1 MDNNILKTLSITGGT
16 PDLRKLNRDLIIS
29 YFGHD
34 FGLGLSVKNHGK
46 LYENILNNIDEF
58 PYVNMIFSD
67 INSYLIRESDI
78 FELTGTILT
87 GLEELGIE
95 INNTHNIFNELDEI
109 FKIKEYPESS
119 VNIVS
124 PDFGVSRVFS
134 RKNNISV
141 LQYCIFIA
149 ISIFIVSVVRKV
161 KYNESNESTESNVL
175 IVKTKL
181 PVSVDIMTPLWG
193 SDNTLFPPSKEVDK
207 LMEYYVNEDRKKY
220 QTDTT
225 LFFEDENLIL
235 NVDPN
240 SNTPN
245 LHKNALEWSKYL
257 IDIVDPVYIWSKN
270 DKPTINLSNKNK
282 VFDEDELSLGF
293 YSVRTNDLLIKERH
307 NEDLEEMTVV
317 NTLVHELAHK
327 VHLDVP
333 DVFLPCS
340 DKGGANQGKLCKNPF
355 RMDRN
360 RTESFK
366 KHISSKFDE
375 AKSVLYLGNKSETMS
390 PDSAKIY
397 MKLNLDLRIE
407 KIYDNSMKSGKY
419 PDDIREYFYSLTDHF
434 EFWAEASTS
443 FIVGNYDHFQSKE
456 WIKIND
462 PALYDLLEEVYSGK

>member
-1 MDNNILKTLSITGGT
+1 MQNILKTLSKTGGP
-16 PDLRKLNRDLIIS
+16 PDLRKMNRDLIIS
-29 YFGHD
+29 YFGND
-34 FGLGLSVKNHGK
+34 FGLGLSVKHHGN

-58 PYVNMIFSD
+58 PYVKMIFSD
-67 INSYLIRESDI
+67 LNSYLIGESDI
-78 FELTGTILT
+78 FELTGTILI
-87 GLEELGIE
+87 GLEELGIKLK
-95 INNTHNIFNELDEI
+95 NTNNIFKQMDQI
-109 FKIKEYPESS
+109 FEIKEYPESS
-119 VNIVS
+119 VNILS
-124 PDFGVSRVFS
+124 SDFGISRVEK
-134 RKNNISV
+134 RNNISV

-149 ISIFIVSVVRKV
+149 ISIFIASLVTSNSEY
-161 KYNESNESTESNVL
+161 KYNESKSKSN
-175 IVKTKL
+175 KL
-181 PVSVDIMTPLWG
+181 PVAVDIMTPLWE

-207 LMEYYVNEDRKKY
+207 LMEYYVNQDRKKY

-225 LFFEDENLIL
+225 LFFEDDKLTL

-245 LHKNALEWSKYL
+245 LHKNALEWSQHI

-282 VFDEDELSLGF
+282 VFDADELSLGF

-307 NEDLEEMTVV
+307 NEDLDEMTVV
-317 NTLVHELAHK
+317 KTLVHEIAHK
-327 VHLDVP
+327 VHLDIP

-340 DKGGANQGKLCKNPF
+340 DKGGENKGKLCKNPF

-366 KHISSKFDE
+366 RHISSKFDE
-375 AKSVLYLGNKSETMS
+375 AKSVLYLGNVSQTMS
-390 PDSAKIY
+390 PDSAKVY

-407 KIYDNSMKSGKY
+407 KVYDNSMKSGKY
-419 PDDIREYFYSLTDHF
+419 SDDIREYFYSLTDHF

-443 FIVGNYDHFQSKE
+443 FIVGNYDHFQNKE

-462 PALYDLLEEVYSGK
+462 PGLYSLLEEVYSGK

>member
-1 MDNNILKTLSITGGT
+1 MKNNILKTLSKTGGP
-16 PDLRKLNRDLIIS
+16 PDLRKINRDLIIS
-29 YFGHD
+29 YFGND
-34 FGLGLSVKNHGK
+34 FGLGLSVKHHGN
-46 LYENILNNIDEF
+46 LYENILNNIDQF
-58 PYVNMIFSD
+58 PYVKMIFSD
-67 INSYLIRESDI
+67 INSYLIGESDI
-78 FELTGTILT
+78 FELTGTILI
-87 GLEELGIE
+87 GLEELGIKV
-95 INNTHNIFNELDEI
+95 NNTDNIFKQMDKI
-109 FKIKEYPESS
+109 FEIKEYPESS

-124 PDFGVSRVFS
+124 SDFGVSRVYK
-134 RKNNISV
+134 RKNISV
-141 LQYCIFIA
+141 LQYSIFIA
-149 ISIFIVSVVRKV
+149 ISIFIVSLVTKG
-161 KYNESNESTESNVL
+161 KYKESKIQVINY
-175 IVKTKL
+175 KL
-181 PVSVDIMTPLWG
+181 PVAVDIMTPLWE
-193 SDNTLFPPSKEVDK
+193 SDNTLLTPSKEVDK
-207 LMEYYVNEDRKKY
+207 LMEYYVNQDRKKY
-220 QTDTT
+220 QTDTK
-225 LFFEDENLIL
+225 LFFEDDKLTL

-245 LHKNALEWSKYL
+245 LHKNALEWSQHI

-282 VFDEDELSLGF
+282 VFDADELSLGF

-307 NEDLEEMTVV
+307 NEDLDEMTVV
-317 NTLVHELAHK
+317 NTLVHEIAHK

-340 DKGGANQGKLCKNPF
+340 DKGGANKGKLCKNPF

-375 AKSVLYLGNKSETMS
+375 AKSVLYLGNVSQTMS

-407 KIYDNSMKSGKY
+407 KVYDNSMKSGKY

-456 WIKIND
+456 WIHIND
-462 PALYDLLEEVYSGK
+462 PDLYSLLEEVYSGK